1 MARTGR
7 PCLPNALREMKGG
20 HYRKHNAAEPRPSG
34 AVRCPSQL
42 RPEVR
47 RVWRRLAKVLMPLGL
62 LSAADQ
68 DNFALLCVAVER
80 WGRAQQQIS
89 QFGEVVAV
97 KGKPQPNP
105 WLRIAS
111 EAEQVIS
118 RVGGEFGLS
127 PSSRTRLFSSVLA
140 PIPAPGTL
148 NNNQDIAE
156 SFFTESSTGGDDTSV
171 N

>member
-1 MARTGR
+1 MAKTGR
-7 PCLPNALREMKGG
+7 PCVPHVLREMTGG

-47 RVWRRLAKVLMPLGL
+47 AVWRRLAKVLVPLGL

-80 WGRAQQQIS
+80 WGRAQSEIS
-89 QFGEVVAV
+89 KLGEVCAY
-97 KGKPQPNP
+97 KGRPIPNP
-105 WLRIAS
+105 WLAVSRDCESTIA
-111 EAEQVIS
+111 

-140 PIPAPGTL
+140 PIPAVPHVDH
-148 NNNQDIAE
+148 DIAE
-156 SFFTESSTGGDDTSV
+156 SFFTESSTGDDDTSV